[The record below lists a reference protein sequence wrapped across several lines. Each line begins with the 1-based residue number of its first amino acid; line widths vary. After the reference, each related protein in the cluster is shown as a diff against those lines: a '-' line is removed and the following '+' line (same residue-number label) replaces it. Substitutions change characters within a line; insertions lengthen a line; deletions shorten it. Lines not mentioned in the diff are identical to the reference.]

1 MENHTIVTLK
11 KGEGRTIKAGGAWI
25 FDNEIDTITGKFT
38 NGDIVVVHDFDGY
51 PMGRGFINQNSKI
64 RIRMMTRKAEQLI
77 DDDFLRM
84 RVQKAWDYRKQV
96 MAGGNDSVFLQG
108 ADSKSGSGSMPEIAE
123 IAGIG
128 TTGRPDLN
136 CCRVIFGE
144 ADFLPGITV
153 DKYADVL
160 VVECL
165 ALGMEQFKEK
175 IVDFLKEVLA
185 ADGIKIRGVYERSDA
200 NERKKEG
207 LLKVKGFIGE
217 EFDTNVEIIEN
228 GVHYMV
234 DVVNGQKTGF
244 FLDQKYNRLA
254 IQRICK
260 DKRVLD
266 CFTHMGTFALNAG
279 IAGAK
284 EVTGLDISEYA
295 VKQATEN
302 ARRNNLSDTVKFRC
316 ANVLDELPHLAA
328 DGEKYD
334 VVILDPPAFT
344 KSREATKNAIKGYR
358 EINMKGLRL
367 VKDGGYLATCS
378 CSHFMTQELLAK
390 TVKEAAK
397 AVHKR
402 LRQVEFRTQGPD
414 HPILWAN
421 TANVPESYYLKFFIF
436 QVVDEK

>member
-64 RIRMMTRKAEQLI
+64 RIRMMTRKADQLI

-84 RVQKAWDYRKQV
+84 RVQNAWDYRKQV
-96 MAGGNDSVFLQG
+96 MACS
-108 ADSKSGSGSMPEIAE
+108 
-123 IAGIG
+123 
-128 TTGRPDLN
+128 PDLN

-144 ADFLPGITV
+144 ADFLPGITI

-185 ADGIKIRGVYERSDA
+185 ADGINIRGVYERSDA

-207 LLKVKGFIGE
+207 LPKVKGFIGE
-217 EFDTNVEIIEN
+217 EFDTDVEIVEN

-254 IQRICK
+254 MQRICK
-260 DKRVLD
+260 DKKVLD

-284 EVTGLDISEYA
+284 DVTGLDISEYA

-302 ARRNNLSDTVKFRC
+302 AKRNNLSDTVKFRC
-316 ANVLDELPHLAA
+316 ANVLDELPRLAA
-328 DGEKYD
+328 EGEKYD

-358 EINMKGLRL
+358 EINMKGLKL

-421 TANVPESYYLKFFIF
+421 SANVPESYYLKFFIF

>member
-1 MENHTIVTLK
+1 
-11 KGEGRTIKAGGAWI
+11 
-25 FDNEIDTITGKFT
+25 
-38 NGDIVVVHDFDGY
+38 
-51 PMGRGFINQNSKI
+51 
-64 RIRMMTRKAEQLI
+64 
-77 DDDFLRM
+77 M
-84 RVQKAWDYRKQV
+84 RVQNAWDYRKQV

-108 ADSKSGSGSMPEIAE
+108 AASKGGAGSMPEIV
-123 IAGIG
+123 GIG

-207 LLKVKGFIGE
+207 LPKVKGFIGE

-228 GVHYMV
+228 GVRYMV

-254 IQRICK
+254 MQRICK
-260 DKRVLD
+260 DKKVLD

-284 EVTGLDISEYA
+284 EVTGLDISEFA

-302 ARRNNLSDTVKFRC
+302 ARRNNLSDTVEFRC

-378 CSHFMTQELLAK
+378 CSHFMTQELLAR

-421 TANVPESYYLKFFIF
+421 TANVPESYYLKFYIF
-436 QVVDEK
+436 QVVEER

>member
-1 MENHTIVTLK
+1 
-11 KGEGRTIKAGGAWI
+11 
-25 FDNEIDTITGKFT
+25 
-38 NGDIVVVHDFDGY
+38 
-51 PMGRGFINQNSKI
+51 
-64 RIRMMTRKAEQLI
+64 
-77 DDDFLRM
+77 
-84 RVQKAWDYRKQV
+84 
-96 MAGGNDSVFLQG
+96 
-108 ADSKSGSGSMPEIAE
+108 MPE

-207 LLKVKGFIGE
+207 LPKVKGFIGE

-228 GVHYMV
+228 GVRYMV

-254 IQRICK
+254 MQRICK
-260 DKRVLD
+260 DKKVLD

-284 EVTGLDISEYA
+284 EVTGLDISEFA

-378 CSHFMTQELLAK
+378 CSHFMTQELLAR

-421 TANVPESYYLKFFIF
+421 TANVPESYYLKFYIF